1 MLFLSESQKLA
12 AGLAAGKP
20 TYDAQAWE
28 AVLAEARRWRPPLG
42 GAEGGALISYDQ
54 AQLRLRHM
62 YEGLFADDLAAAIK
76 GRFPRT
82 GHRMSI
88 AAFNLA
94 KLYAENGAAVFDLP
108 PAFTLHAADGT
119 LLRPSDEGA
128 GSQAAQDYADMVA
141 EACVQLVLAE
151 VERRAILT
159 GDCFVRV
166 TSDSLTA
173 AALDVKPPTTLSL
186 FWATDVFVIPHPSNP
201 TSLETAFAII
211 VRVGNEDGC
220 EKWEHWSRV
229 FTPATG
235 PESAPK
241 FGPWSCELVTI
252 RRPQRGAATMDS
264 EIVWTKYPFRS
275 APWVKFSAG
284 MASGTPYTDLNRNL
298 PDLFNV
304 ANSST
309 SGELFSADLNAAT
322 VLVRKTADPQPKT
335 VAMGAGLLLDIG
347 RDDDLVPV
355 QLSTDFT
362 GIRNVNRGVTGMIAA
377 TGRQRIEGFD
387 TEASSQP
394 ASGTAL
400 RIKNEPQSKA
410 RLESVARMRPMAN
423 RLLTVM
429 CEINDYFRASD
440 ILGEGRKPKCE
451 PQDPPEYEDVKV
463 TQDRYVQLRDMSLV
477 TDEMVLM
484 ASRVAPTEEAARAI
498 IEKAEEQAAE
508 RMPSA
513 LAAVDAAALDQQPTE
528 VPHPQDHSGDQQR
541 QGGADHPA
549 G

>member
-12 AGLAAGKP
+12 ANLAGGKP
-20 TYDAQAWE
+20 TFDAQAWE
-28 AVLAEARRWRPPLG
+28 AVLADARSWRPPLG
-42 GAEGGALISYDQ
+42 GAEGGALISFDQ

-76 GRFPRT
+76 ARFPRT
-82 GHRMSI
+82 GHRMTIPS
-88 AAFNLA
+88 FNLA

-108 PAFTLHAADGT
+108 PAFTLHASDGT
-119 LLRPSDEGA
+119 LLRPTDTGDGA
-128 GSQAAQDYADMVA
+128 QAAQDFAGMIE
-141 EACVQLVLAE
+141 EASVQLVLAE
-151 VERRAILT
+151 VERRSLLT
-159 GDCFVRV
+159 GDHWIRV
-166 TSDSLTA
+166 SSDSLTA
-173 AALDVKPPTTLSL
+173 AALGVKPPTTLSL
-186 FWATDVFVIPHPSNP
+186 FWSTDVYVIPHPGNP

-229 FTPATG
+229 FTPAKEPRGLPT
-235 PESAPK
+235 

-252 RRPQRGAATMDS
+252 RRPMRGAATLDS
-264 EIVWTKYPFRS
+264 EILWNPYPFRS
-275 APWVKFSAG
+275 SPWVKFSAG
-284 MASGTPYTDLNRNL
+284 MASGTPYADLNRNL
-298 PDLFNV
+298 PDLLNV

-309 SGELFSADLNAAT
+309 AGELFSADLNAAT

-347 RDDDLVPV
+347 IADELVPV

-362 GIRNVNRGVTGMIAA
+362 GIRSVNRGVTGMIAA

-423 RLLTVM
+423 RLLAVM
-429 CEINDYFRASD
+429 AEVNDEFRATN
-440 ILGEGRKPKCE
+440 ILGEGRKAQCE
-451 PQDPPEYEDVKV
+451 PQDPPEYEDVKI

-498 IEKAEEQAAE
+498 IERAEQQAVE

-513 LAAVDAAALDQQPTE
+513 LAAVDAAVADA
-528 VPHPQDHSGDQQR
+528 QDPAQHQDPEHQD
-541 QGGADHPA
+541 GASNPVV
-549 G
+549 

>member
-1 MLFLSESQKLA
+1 MLFISESQKLA
-12 AGLAAGKP
+12 ASLANGKP

-28 AVLAEARRWRPPLG
+28 AALADARRWRPPLG
-42 GAEGGALISYDQ
+42 GADGGALISYDQ
-54 AQLRLRHM
+54 AQIRLRHM
-62 YEGLFADDLAAAIK
+62 YEGLFADDLRAAINA
-76 GRFPRT
+76 RFPRT
-82 GHRMSI
+82 GHRMSV

-108 PAFTLHAADGT
+108 PAFTLLDKDGSIIRGHDEDVSTSTATAA
-119 LLRPSDEGA
+119 SDFASMVEEA
-128 GSQAAQDYADMVA
+128 G
-141 EACVQLVLAE
+141 VQLVLAE
-151 VERRAILT
+151 VERRAILV

-173 AALDVKPPTTLSL
+173 AALDIKPPTGVSL
-186 FWATDVFVIPHPSNP
+186 FWPTDVYVIPHPSNP
-201 TSLETAFAII
+201 TSIETAFAII

-220 EKWEHWSRV
+220 ETWEHWSRV
-229 FTPATG
+229 FTPPAT
-235 PESAPK
+235 PTSAPK
-241 FGPWSCELVTI
+241 FGPWSCEIVTI
-252 RRPQRGAATMDS
+252 RRPLRGSAALTS
-264 EIVWTKYPFRS
+264 EILWNPYPFRS

-298 PDLFNV
+298 PDLLNV

-322 VLVRKTADPQPKT
+322 VLVRKTSDPSPKQI
-335 VAMGAGLLLDIG
+335 AMGAGVLLNVG
-347 RDDDLVPV
+347 PDDELVPV

-362 GIRNVNRGVTGMIAA
+362 GIRSVNRGVTGMIAA

-400 RIKNEPQSKA
+400 RIKNEPQAKA
-410 RLESVARMRPMAN
+410 RLESVARMRPQAN
-423 RLLTVM
+423 RLLTIMAEV
-429 CEINDYFRASD
+429 NDYFRATD
-440 ILGEGRKPKCE
+440 ILGEGRKVKCD

-498 IEKAEEQAAE
+498 IERAEDQAAE

-513 LAAVDAAALDQQPTE
+513 IAAVDAAADQADPASKQ
-528 VPHPQDHSGDQQR
+528 QDTPPPM
-541 QGGADHPA
+541 PA
-549 G
+549 PVA